1 MSGPEPI
8 GPLSGIRVID
18 VTSVVSGPAATGVLA
33 DQGAH
38 VIKVEPLSGDITRW
52 SRAAFGRF
60 PPLFIS
66 CNRGKHSVAVDLKRP
81 EGADI
86 LWRLIETADVFV
98 QNFRPGAIE
107 RLGFAAETV
116 RARNPGLIYMSISG
130 VGETGPYADKRVYDP
145 VVQALSG
152 LADIQSDPDSKRPHM
167 VRTLIADKTTAI
179 YAAQAITA
187 ALLHRERTGEGQV
200 VRLSMLDALVS
211 HIWPE
216 GMAPFT
222 AIEQGTV
229 EAWNSSHD
237 LIFETRDGYLT
248 VGTVSDAEWRGLC
261 RALDRPE
268 WLEDPRFQTPALR
281 SENRQARLLLIEE
294 LLRDAT
300 TGHWMEVF
308 EREDVP
314 CAPVHRR
321 RAMIDDP
328 QVQANGLVVEL
339 DHPGVGPVRQARP
352 AARYE
357 QTPSQIRGPA
367 PELGGHT
374 SAVLT
379 DIGYSA
385 EEIEALRSAGIIG
398 GGD

>member
-1 MSGPEPI
+1 MSRAEPSGP
-8 GPLSGIRVID
+8 LAGIRVVD
-18 VTSVVSGPAATGVLA
+18 LTSVVSGPAATGVLA
-33 DQGAH
+33 DQGAR
-38 VIKVEPLSGDITRW
+38 VIKVEPLTGDMTRW
-52 SRAAFGRF
+52 TRAAFGRL

-66 CNRGKHSVAVDLKRP
+66 CNRGKQSVAVDLKRP
-81 EGADI
+81 EGTEI
-86 LWRLIETADVFV
+86 LWRLLETADVFV

-116 RARNPGLIYMSISG
+116 RERHPALIYMSISG

-145 VVQALSG
+145 VIQALSG
-152 LADIQSDPDSKRPHM
+152 MADIQSDPESKRPHM

-222 AIEQGTV
+222 AVDQGTE
-229 EAWNSSHD
+229 EAWNSGHD
-237 LIFETRDGYLT
+237 LIFETEDGYLV
-248 VGTVSDAEWRGLC
+248 VGTVTDAEWHGLC
-261 RALDRPE
+261 RALNRPD

-281 SENRQARLLLIEE
+281 SENRQARLTMIEE
-294 LLRDAT
+294 ILRSGT
-300 TGHWMEVF
+300 TGHWMAAF

-328 QVQANGLVVEL
+328 QVQANDLIVEL

-357 QTPSQIRGPA
+357 QTPSLIGGPA
-367 PELGGHT
+367 PELGEHT
-374 SAVLT
+374 SAVLAE
-379 DIGYSA
+379 IGYSV

-398 GGD
+398 AGD